1 MPGDWAEATT
11 RAHPHARL
19 QRALS
24 DPRMPALPRKEL
36 SDPEPITG
44 LSPAS
49 EGVRAIPLS
58 VCVPSRPS
66 PGQGLHLSPMRVSPS
81 HWQHLPLPGNADRCQ
96 LLP

>member
-1 MPGDWAEATT
+1 MPTIRGEVEVPGDWAEATT

-24 DPRMPALPRKEL
+24 DPRMPSLPRKEL

-49 EGVRAIPLS
+49 EGSEPFPL
-58 VCVPSRPS
+58 VCVS
-66 PGQGLHLSPMRVSPS
+66 PLGH
-81 HWQHLPLPGNADRCQ
+81 PLARACIFPR
-96 LLP
+96 